1 MTMQLKHQVHDFWN
15 AESCG
20 ESYGASDAGVDLQRQ
35 AAERYRLE
43 PYLAP
48 FARFAHGRDK
58 DVLEVG
64 VGLGADHFRWA
75 ESGPR
80 SLSGVDL
87 TPRAVEF
94 TRERLRSA
102 GKQSDL
108 RVADAE
114 NLPFADNS
122 FDIVY
127 SWGVLHHS
135 PDTRRCFAEVAR
147 VVRPGGL
154 ARIMVYHTWSP
165 VGAMLWLRYGLGRGK
180 PGRSLADIYAEHLES
195 PGTKAFTRAE
205 GEALCRDAGFA
216 SWSVRVQLSHGDL
229 LEGNVGV
236 RHKGALLS
244 TGKRLWPRAIL
255 KKFGNYIGLCL
266 LVEARR

>member
-1 MTMQLKHQVHDFWN
+1 MQLKDKVHDFWN

-20 ESYGASDAGVDLQRQ
+20 ESYGASEMGVDLQRQ

-48 FARFAHGRDK
+48 FAKFDEGRGK

-75 ESGPR
+75 QSDPR
-80 SLSGVDL
+80 SLTGVDL
-87 TPRAVEF
+87 TPRAVAF
-94 TRERLRSA
+94 TGERLRAA
-102 GKQSDL
+102 GKRSDL

-114 NLPFADNS
+114 NLPFPDAS

-147 VVRPGGL
+147 VVRPGGV
-154 ARIMVYHTWSP
+154 ARILVYHKWSP
-165 VGAMLWLRYGLGRGK
+165 VGAMLWLRYGLARGR
-180 PGRSLADIYAEHLES
+180 PGRSLTDVYAEHLES

-205 GEALCRDAGFA
+205 GEALCRDAGFS

-236 RHKGALLS
+236 RHEGALLS
-244 TGKRLWPRAIL
+244 VAKKLWPRRIL
-255 KKFGNYIGLCL
+255 KRFGNQIGLCL
-266 LVEARR
+266 LIEARK

>member
-1 MTMQLKHQVHDFWN
+1 MTTQLKDEVHDFWN

-20 ESYGASDAGVDLQRQ
+20 ESYGLSDAGVDLQRQ

-48 FARFAHGRDK
+48 FARFEDGRGK

-64 VGLGADHFRWA
+64 VGLGADHGRWA
-75 ESGPR
+75 QSEPR

-87 TPRAVEF
+87 TPRAIAF
-94 TRERLRSA
+94 TGERLRA
-102 GKQSDL
+102 AAKQSDL

-114 NLPFADNS
+114 NLPFADAS

-147 VVRPGGL
+147 VLRPGGV
-154 ARIMVYHTWSP
+154 ARILIYHKWSP
-165 VGAMLWLRYGLGRGK
+165 VGAMLWLRYGLACGR
-180 PGRSLADIYAEHLES
+180 PGRSLTDIYAEHLES

-205 GEALCRDAGFA
+205 GEALCRDAGFT

-236 RHKGALLS
+236 RHEGALLS
-244 TGKRLWPRAIL
+244 IAKRFWPRKTL
-255 KKFGNYIGLCL
+255 QRFGNHIGLCL
-266 LVEARR
+266 LIEARL